1 MSKQKILKFK
11 VIKEKRLI
19 GLNKNIESQTL
30 QIYKSK
36 GHRITENEIKQL
48 TQSINKKIKDKTEFS
63 ILGVNGD
70 AYRMLKSFKQNDVR
84 VQTYDEYNQSVNF
97 ESENFIEFYQLQ
109 VTFHK
114 HIS

>member
-1 MSKQKILKFK
+1 
-11 VIKEKRLI
+11 
-19 GLNKNIESQTL
+19 
-30 QIYKSK
+30 
-36 GHRITENEIKQL
+36 
-48 TQSINKKIKDKTEFS
+48 
-63 ILGVNGD
+63 
-70 AYRMLKSFKQNDVR
+70 MLKSFKQNDVS

>member
-1 MSKQKILKFK
+1 M
-11 VIKEKRLI
+11 LI
-19 GLNKNIESQTL
+19 ECLNHLN
-30 QIYKSK
+30 
-36 GHRITENEIKQL
+36 
-48 TQSINKKIKDKTEFS
+48 
-63 ILGVNGD
+63 
-70 AYRMLKSFKQNDVR
+70 NDVS